1 MSIVTLYYQSLFII
15 NKKLMILLNIENA
28 KKNIALWIVQPNT
41 LKIAAP
47 VKSQQLIVFII
58 IIIIPL
64 GNSAP
69 CNDSASPVMSW
80 FINPINQFVISTIKH
95 RILPLIRQLN
105 AIERG
110 AHPVVTIIITIIPL
124 MTTII
129 TVTPYC
135 RIHHHE

>member
-15 NKKLMILLNIENA
+15 NKKLMILLNIEKK

-47 VKSQQLIVFII
+47 VISQQLIVFII

-69 CNDSASPVMSW
+69 SNDSAPPVMSW

-105 AIERG
+105 INRTG
-110 AHPVVTIIITIIPL
+110 GPSCCHYHNHYYPINDHYYHCYSLLSHSSP
-124 MTTII
+124 
-129 TVTPYC
+129 
-135 RIHHHE
+135 